1 MEADPADLDAS
12 LGMVCREPGRV
23 NAHRGLCVYGD
34 ETLEQQRTVSSRML
48 PSDERTR
55 GGSHAA
61 DADTLW
67 KKLARRTHPHVRGDT
82 TKGRGK
88 ARLDRGEADDCK

>member
-12 LGMVCREPGRV
+12 LGMVRREPGRV

-48 PSDERTR
+48 PPTREPEEGPMRQMRTPSGR
-55 GGSHAA
+55 S
-61 DADTLW
+61 W
-67 KKLARRTHPHVRGDT
+67 LAECTRT
-82 TKGRGK
+82 
-88 ARLDRGEADDCK
+88 

>member
-1 MEADPADLDAS
+1 
-12 LGMVCREPGRV
+12 
-23 NAHRGLCVYGD
+23 
-34 ETLEQQRTVSSRML
+34 ML

-88 ARLDRGEADDCK
+88 ARLDGRQG